1 MARYRP
7 VQTIIWSD
15 EDFLAMSDD
24 AQLVWLH
31 IFTNPLSNPLGIF
44 KATVPGLAA
53 EKGWSLERY
62 RKGLQEGLP
71 KRLGERLTK
80 GLIDVD
86 FSRHVVRF
94 PNYFKHNKPDNPNVL
109 KGWLKSWD
117 EVPNCDLKIQHK
129 AALYEACKRWGK
141 GYVNVLETF
150 GITLPQTLPQT
161 SSKQERERE
170 QEREQ
175 ELTTT
180 SADQNSN
187 LLDENFEQENPHRQS
202 VDENHPVWKW
212 MPSQV
217 VMKEISRFK
226 IPVEFVSEQLSE
238 FKVYRSGLKENF
250 TNYDSKFLANVQ
262 RSWKLIGHAW
272 QPNPIFNGG
281 QNHDSR
287 NQSGYQQTSRPKL
300 STVERYLLEDA
311 ERIRKLDDEIR
322 ELEAQERNEQALG
335 VANG

>member
-53 EKGWSLERY
+53 EKGWPLERY
-62 RKGLQEGLP
+62 TKGLQEGLP

-117 EVPNCDLKIQHK
+117 EVPNCDLKIQHQ
-129 AALYEACKRWGK
+129 AALYQACKRWGK
-141 GYVNVLETF
+141 PYLNVLETF
-150 GITLPQTLPQT
+150 GITLPETLPQT
-161 SSKQERERE
+161 FPKQERERE

-175 ELTTT
+175 ERDSKNIMSST
-180 SADQNSN
+180 
-187 LLDENFEQENPHRQS
+187 LDAECENIFSFWCKTMGKDKAAFSKDRKRKVLDRLKEGYS
-202 VDENHPVWKW
+202 VDEIKQAIVNCSNTPHNMGHNENRKFYNDLELICRSPEKLEQFRDNPGTLNLSNHNQQNAAAFK
-212 MPSQV
+212 
-217 VMKEISRFK
+217 RFMET
-226 IPVEFVSEQLSE
+226 PDCE
-238 FKVYRSGLKENF
+238 
-250 TNYDSKFLANVQ
+250 
-262 RSWKLIGHAW
+262 
-272 QPNPIFNGG
+272 
-281 QNHDSR
+281 
-287 NQSGYQQTSRPKL
+287 
-300 STVERYLLEDA
+300 
-311 ERIRKLDDEIR
+311 
-322 ELEAQERNEQALG
+322 
-335 VANG
+335 